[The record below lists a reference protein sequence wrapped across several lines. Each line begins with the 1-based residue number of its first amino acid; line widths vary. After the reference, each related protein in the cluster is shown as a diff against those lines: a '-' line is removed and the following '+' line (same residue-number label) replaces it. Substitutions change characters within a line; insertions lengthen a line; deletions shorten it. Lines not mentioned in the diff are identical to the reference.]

1 MPRVFQPTGMLLA
14 ERVVFGVFEP
24 ADHGVYVDLI
34 PPPFS
39 PSHAPKVYVYVVSFD
54 EVSPWPLAP
63 YREASVFISVRH
75 GRMEG
80 WYPLTMPVTGRV
92 PLQGGRRRGFP
103 KEMAAVSL
111 SESGQGWVGSA
122 IRDNQLLLRVEV
134 ARATEIG
141 DDFDDPGTPYSGVPI
156 LNLVPPLSG
165 PKVVMTTVE
174 TLVPSVVTRYA
185 GEMTTGA
192 DPGYPWSPLLQ
203 SGSVGYFEK
212 SRGARVLRHGRV
224 AARFTT
230 ESDS

>member
-1 MPRVFQPTGMLLA
+1 MPRVLHPTGMFLA
-14 ERVVFGVFEP
+14 DHFVFGVFEP
-24 ADHGVYVDLI
+24 ADRDTYVDLI

-39 PSHAPKVYVYVVSFD
+39 PSPSPQVYVYVVSFD
-54 EVSPWPLAP
+54 EVSPWPLTP
-63 YREASVFISVRH
+63 YREASVLISVQH

-80 WYPLTMPVTGRV
+80 WYPLMMPVTGRV
-92 PLQGGRRRGFP
+92 ALLGGRRRGFP

-111 SESGQGWVGSA
+111 SEDGQGWVGSA
-122 IRDNQLLLRVEV
+122 VQDNRLLLRVEV
-134 ARATEIG
+134 NRAREIG

-156 LNLVPPLSG
+156 LNLVPPLVG

-174 TLVPSVVTRYA
+174 TLVPPAVTRYA
-185 GEMTTGA
+185 GVMTTGA

-212 SRGARVLRHGRV
+212 SSGARVLRHGRV

-230 ESDS
+230 NGNS

>member
-1 MPRVFQPTGMLLA
+1 M
-14 ERVVFGVFEP
+14 
-24 ADHGVYVDLI
+24 
-34 PPPFS
+34 
-39 PSHAPKVYVYVVSFD
+39 
-54 EVSPWPLAP
+54 
-63 YREASVFISVRH
+63 
-75 GRMEG
+75 
-80 WYPLTMPVTGRV
+80 
-92 PLQGGRRRGFP
+92 GGI
-103 KEMAAVSL
+103 AV
-111 SESGQGWVGSA
+111 
-122 IRDNQLLLRVEV
+122 RDNQLLLRVEV
-134 ARATEIG
+134 ARVAEIG